1 MIIWSKINDKKNPKP
16 RKEYGSGGE
25 EIIWKGMNL
34 RTVGH
39 DMEITMETIYEK
51 VLSIEQDLNKIKK
64 ILLEEPELR
73 DDFIRRINKIDSEQ
87 MLMVKDF
94 GKHYGLR

>member
-1 MIIWSKINDKKNPKP
+1 MIKKIPTPGRNTVQEKKK
-16 RKEYGSGGE
+16 SF
-25 EIIWKGMNL
+25 WKGMNQ

-39 DMEITMETIYEK
+39 DMEITMKTIYEK

-73 DDFIRRINKIDSEQ
+73 EDFIRRINKIDSEQ
-87 MLMVKDF
+87 MVIVKDF
-94 GKHYGLR
+94 GEHYGLR

>member
-1 MIIWSKINDKKNPKP
+1 MIKKIPNPGRNTVQGEKK
-16 RKEYGSGGE
+16 SF
-25 EIIWKGMNL
+25 WKGMNL

-39 DMEITMETIYEK
+39 DMEITMKTIYEK

-73 DDFIRRINKIDSEQ
+73 EDFIRRINKIDSEQ
-87 MLMVKDF
+87 MVMVKDF
-94 GKHYGLR
+94 GEHYGLR